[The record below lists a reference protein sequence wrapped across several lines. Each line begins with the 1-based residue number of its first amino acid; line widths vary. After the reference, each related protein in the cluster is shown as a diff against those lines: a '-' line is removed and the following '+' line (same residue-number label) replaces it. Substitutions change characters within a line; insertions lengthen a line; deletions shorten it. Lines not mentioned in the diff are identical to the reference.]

1 MKKIIVL
8 LISFVSL
15 FFAEAIAQDKVVLL
29 DISHEDKS
37 AYLNVSPYIF
47 TDYRDV
53 VENQLGAT
61 FILNEERTIDSDML
75 EETDVLILL
84 STLDGTT
91 TKKTRSANEINAIV
105 NFVKSGGSLIVFTD
119 EDRRID
125 MDAFGANEIVW
136 PFGMEFGDDLPGIRN
151 AGAVSFIGEFIDGR
165 YELPYSGAR
174 ELFGGIPLSV
184 KNAEGGHVHGAYVQ
198 LDNGGK
204 VAAFGETM
212 VGLFIGGVSFEMP
225 DGNTIVWKGE
235 DNKQFMKELIAWTL
249 TD

>member
-8 LISFVSL
+8 LIIFVSL

-37 AYLNVSPYIF
+37 AYLNVSPNIF

-53 VENQLGAT
+53 VENQLGTT
-61 FILNEERTIDSDML
+61 FILNDDRTIDRNML

-91 TKKTRSANEINAIV
+91 IKKTRSANEINAIV
-105 NFVKSGGSLIVFTD
+105 SFVENGGSLVIFTD

-125 MDAFGANEIVW
+125 MDAFGANEIVR
-136 PFGMEFGDDLPGIRN
+136 PFGLEFGDDLPYSGN
-151 AGAVSFIGEFIDGR
+151 AGAVSFIGEFIEGR
-165 YELPYSGAR
+165 YEIPYSGSR
-174 ELFGGIPLSV
+174 ELRGGIPLSV
-184 KNAEGGHVHGAYVQ
+184 MNAEGAYLHGAYVQ

-212 VGLFIGGVSFEMP
+212 VGLFIGGVSFERP
-225 DGNTIVWKGE
+225 NGDSIVWKGK
-235 DNKQFMKELIAWTL
+235 DNKQFMKELIAWAL